1 MSHQMTNRVQG
12 DRHREIE
19 SRDRRWTLP
28 EQLFAAL
35 GGCVVLAL
43 FWRCGSDLRA
53 WSAAGLWGTYCFGVM
68 RTSPGS
74 RFRLLMNYFAVWVY
88 YGGSSLAIEAL
99 DLPRHEEQLLR
110 WDRALFGESPAIAW
124 QGITPGWINDLL
136 SAGYLSYHV
145 YLHWVLAE
153 SLWKTNDWRKA
164 YGMAIFTAFGVGFI
178 GYFAFPAGDPRVVF
192 PDLLRSPVEGG
203 NLTQLN
209 DWIVRNFAA
218 RYDAFPSL
226 HILVTTVLL
235 ACDWRW
241 KRTRVWCM
249 IIPTVWMVA
258 STLLLQLHFAV
269 DLLAG
274 AGLAIGV
281 LFLTRFREIRIND

>member
-1 MSHQMTNRVQG
+1 MTDMVQG
-12 DRHREIE
+12 ERYPVIVP
-19 SRDRRWTLP
+19 SDRRWTLP
-28 EQLFAAL
+28 EQIFAAL

-43 FWRCGSDLRA
+43 FWRCGSDGRV
-53 WSAAGLWGTYCFGVM
+53 WSAAGLWAAYCFGVL
-68 RTSPGS
+68 RTYPGS
-74 RFRLLMNYFAVWVY
+74 RLRMLVNYFAVWGF
-88 YGGSSLAIEAL
+88 YGGSSSAIEAL
-99 DLPRHEEQLLR
+99 GLPRHEEQLLR
-110 WDRALFGESPAIAW
+110 WDRALFGESPAIAG

-153 SLWKTNDWRKA
+153 SLGKTSGWRKA
-164 YGMAIFTAFGVGFI
+164 YGLAIYTAFGVGFI

-192 PDLLRSPVEGG
+192 PELLVSPVEGG
-203 NLTQLN
+203 LLTRLN
-209 DWIVRNFAA
+209 DWIVRSFAA

-226 HILVTTVLL
+226 HVLVTTVLL

-249 IIPTVWMVA
+249 IIPTLWMVA

-281 LFLTRFREIRIND
+281 LCLIRFREIRIDD